1 MDRDIKGTFI
11 KYVALNVLGMAGLSC
26 YILADTFFI
35 ARAMG
40 AEGLAALNFSISI
53 YSIIHGIGLMRRHR
67 RSDKILH
74 TEGPLQTQKGRYSLC
89 RIVQAGPL
97 CGHHT
102 CGDRPVRI
110 ISTGINAWRR
120 QFDTANDND
129 ISEDDTVLC
138 PILHI
143 KQYTDC
149 LRTQR
154 QRTQAFDGSNARR
167 KSFQVLHRF
176 FLCRDQRYRGHVL
189 QRMRKFR
196 LRIHHFHR
204 KRMHRHSSP
213 LDSSEQTDGHD
224 RSMALFRHN

>member
-1 MDRDIKGTFI
+1 MFASM
-11 KYVALNVLGMAGLSC
+11 ALGPAPPALISARQWLSVLRSGGSKKTRFAPDG
-26 YILADTFFI
+26 
-35 ARAMG
+35 
-40 AEGLAALNFSISI
+40 
-53 YSIIHGIGLMRRHR
+53 RHR

-138 PILHI
+138 PILHF
-143 KQYTDC
+143 KQYTDR

-167 KSFQVLHRF
+167 KSFQ
-176 FLCRDQRYRGHVL
+176 
-189 QRMRKFR
+189 
-196 LRIHHFHR
+196 
-204 KRMHRHSSP
+204 
-213 LDSSEQTDGHD
+213 
-224 RSMALFRHN
+224 HNP